1 VNESALRQLLH
12 ALPAPNVAFL
22 KRLLPFLR
30 QVAAHASKNQLV
42 AESLATFFGTTSVA
56 RTQRTHVY
64 DVSIA

>member
-1 VNESALRQLLH
+1 MNESALRQLLH

-42 AESLATFFGTTSVA
+42 AESLATFFGMTSVRTHA
-56 RTQRTHVY
+56 RTCVY
-64 DVSIA
+64 DVSMA